1 MAPISPVKPHS
12 SAGLRLGAAV
22 PAAAA
27 SAASFRAKRLYSE
40 EGDLLGADPEAAVLT
55 SAGKLPSSGDSRE
68 EAEAAAAASARA
80 AGSSLAFLTPT
91 RSSAGFAASSRR
103 WPT

>member
-1 MAPISPVKPHS
+1 MASISPVKPHS

-68 EAEAAAAASARA
+68 EEAAAVATARA